1 MCACACACVCMC
13 LCASYQRWEITLYTG
28 MCNYPMYLT
37 TLQLQ
42 LKTQNYN
49 SFSATLLYILTH
61 TQDTVFRLS
70 FPVILKF
77 SFTHKEDTEL

>member
-1 MCACACACVCMC
+1 
-13 LCASYQRWEITLYTG
+13 
-28 MCNYPMYLT
+28 MYLT